1 MLVLLKKVLLDNS
14 NLFYGGSL
22 KTNCSPVE
30 DNNIDMQDTYK
41 FPGGRDVKVVRK
53 EDIINTIKT
62 NIVDTEV
69 ALAIVRQCEVDAV
82 NFMKKGRLTGIPF
95 MGTIKVPDT
104 LRMSQT
110 KEQKDLIV
118 AAMDNTT
125 NEQFVMFRR
134 NLAYDNKVKIKARKY
149 YNYVLSLS
157 VAKNRNQFKKMCK
170 EKGEAYARLHFF
182 LLYSVTSVNNEYIPV
197 EDENGNY

>member
-1 MLVLLKKVLLDNS
+1 
-14 NLFYGGSL
+14 
-22 KTNCSPVE
+22 
-30 DNNIDMQDTYK
+30 MQDTYK
-41 FPGGRDVKVVRK
+41 FPGGKDVKVVRK
-53 EDIINTIKT
+53 EDIINTIKN
-62 NIVDTEV
+62 NIVDTDV

-104 LRMSQT
+104 VRMSQT
-110 KEQKDLIV
+110 KEQKDLIL
-118 AAMDNTT
+118 AAMETNT

-134 NLAYDNKVKIKARKY
+134 NLAYDNKIKIKARKY

-170 EKGEAYARLHFF
+170 ERGEAYARIHFF

-197 EDENGNY
+197 EDENDNY

>member
-1 MLVLLKKVLLDNS
+1 
-14 NLFYGGSL
+14 
-22 KTNCSPVE
+22 
-30 DNNIDMQDTYK
+30 MQDTYK
-41 FPGGRDVKVVRK
+41 FPGGKDVKVVRK

-69 ALAIVRQCEVDAV
+69 ALAIVRQCEIDAV

-104 LRMSQT
+104 VRMSQT
-110 KEQKDLIV
+110 KEQKDLIL
-118 AAMDNTT
+118 AAMETNT

-134 NLAYDNKVKIKARKY
+134 NLAYDNKIKIKARKY

-170 EKGEAYARLHFF
+170 ERGEAYARIHFF

-197 EDENGNY
+197 EDENDNY

>member
-1 MLVLLKKVLLDNS
+1 
-14 NLFYGGSL
+14 
-22 KTNCSPVE
+22 
-30 DNNIDMQDTYK
+30 MQDTYK
-41 FPGGRDVKVVRK
+41 FPGGKDVKVVRK
-53 EDIINTIKT
+53 EDIINTINT

-104 LRMSQT
+104 IRMSQT
-110 KEQKDLIV
+110 KEQKDLIL
-118 AAMDNTT
+118 AAMETTT

-170 EKGEAYARLHFF
+170 ERGEAYARIHFF

-197 EDENGNY
+197 EDENSNY

>member
-1 MLVLLKKVLLDNS
+1 
-14 NLFYGGSL
+14 
-22 KTNCSPVE
+22 
-30 DNNIDMQDTYK
+30 MQDTYK
-41 FPGGRDVKVVRK
+41 FPGGKDVKVVRK

-82 NFMKKGRLTGIPF
+82 KFMKKGRLTGIPF

-104 LRMSQT
+104 IRMSQT
-110 KEQKDLIV
+110 KEQKDLIL
-118 AAMDNTT
+118 AAMETNT

-134 NLAYDNKVKIKARKY
+134 NLAYDNKIKIKARKY

-170 EKGEAYARLHFF
+170 EKGEAYARIHFF

-197 EDENGNY
+197 EDENSNY

>member
-1 MLVLLKKVLLDNS
+1 
-14 NLFYGGSL
+14 
-22 KTNCSPVE
+22 
-30 DNNIDMQDTYK
+30 MQDTYK
-41 FPGGRDVKVVRK
+41 FPGGKDVKVVRK
-53 EDIINTIKT
+53 EDIINTINT

-69 ALAIVRQCEVDAV
+69 ALAIVRQCEIDAV
-82 NFMKKGRLTGIPF
+82 NFMRKGRLTGIPF

-104 LRMSQT
+104 IKMSQT

-118 AAMDNTT
+118 EAMENTT

-134 NLAYDNKVKIKARKY
+134 NLAYDNKIKIKARKY

-157 VAKNRNQFKKMCK
+157 VDKNRNQFKKMCK
-170 EKGEAYARLHFF
+170 ERGEAYARIHFF

-197 EDENGNY
+197 EDENSNY

>member
-1 MLVLLKKVLLDNS
+1 
-14 NLFYGGSL
+14 
-22 KTNCSPVE
+22 
-30 DNNIDMQDTYK
+30 MQDTYK
-41 FPGGRDVKVVRK
+41 FPGGKDVKVVRK

-82 NFMKKGRLTGIPF
+82 NFMRKGRLTGIPF

-104 LRMSQT
+104 IRMSQT
-110 KEQKDLIV
+110 KEQKDLIL
-118 AAMDNTT
+118 AAMETNT

-170 EKGEAYARLHFF
+170 ERGEAYARIHFF

-197 EDENGNY
+197 EDENDNY

>member
-1 MLVLLKKVLLDNS
+1 
-14 NLFYGGSL
+14 
-22 KTNCSPVE
+22 
-30 DNNIDMQDTYK
+30 MQDTYK
-41 FPGGRDVKVVRK
+41 FPGGKDVKVVRK

-69 ALAIVRQCEVDAV
+69 ALAIVKQCEVDAV

-104 LRMSQT
+104 IKMSQT

-118 AAMDNTT
+118 AAMENTT

-170 EKGEAYARLHFF
+170 ERGEAYARLHFF
-182 LLYSVTSVNNEYIPV
+182 LLYSVTSINNEYIPV
-197 EDENGNY
+197 EDENDNY

>member
-1 MLVLLKKVLLDNS
+1 
-14 NLFYGGSL
+14 
-22 KTNCSPVE
+22 
-30 DNNIDMQDTYK
+30 MQDTYK
-41 FPGGRDVKVVRK
+41 FPGGKDVKVVRK

-104 LRMSQT
+104 IRMSQT
-110 KEQKDLIV
+110 KEQKDLIL
-118 AAMDNTT
+118 AAMETNT

-134 NLAYDNKVKIKARKY
+134 NLAYDNKIKIKARKY

-157 VAKNRNQFKKMCK
+157 VAKNRDQFKKMCK

-197 EDENGNY
+197 EDENCNY

>member
-1 MLVLLKKVLLDNS
+1 
-14 NLFYGGSL
+14 
-22 KTNCSPVE
+22 
-30 DNNIDMQDTYK
+30 MQDTYK
-41 FPGGRDVKVVRK
+41 FPGGKDVKVVRK

-62 NIVDTEV
+62 NIVDAEV

-104 LRMSQT
+104 IRMSQT
-110 KEQKDLIV
+110 KEQKDLIL
-118 AAMDNTT
+118 AAMETNT

-134 NLAYDNKVKIKARKY
+134 NLVYDNKIKIKARKY

-170 EKGEAYARLHFF
+170 ERGEAYARIHFF

-197 EDENGNY
+197 EDENSNY

>member
-1 MLVLLKKVLLDNS
+1 
-14 NLFYGGSL
+14 
-22 KTNCSPVE
+22 
-30 DNNIDMQDTYK
+30 MQDTYK
-41 FPGGRDVKVVRK
+41 FPGGKDVKIVRK
-53 EDIINTIKT
+53 EDIINTINT

-69 ALAIVRQCEVDAV
+69 ALAIVRQCEIDAV

-104 LRMSQT
+104 IKMSQT
-110 KEQKDLIV
+110 KEQKDLII
-118 AAMDNTT
+118 AAMENTT

-170 EKGEAYARLHFF
+170 ERGEAYARIHFF
-182 LLYSVTSVNNEYIPV
+182 LLYSVTSVNNEYIPI
-197 EDENGNY
+197 EDENDNY